1 MEQSPLNTDQ
11 VVAGVLARWPQ
22 TIRVFLRH
30 HLICV
35 GCAMSRFET
44 LGEIAAIYGL
54 DLSGFLGELRQAIE
68 AAPGDSPE
76 LECEANL

>member
-1 MEQSPLNTDQ
+1 MEQPSLTTDQ
-11 VVAGVLARWPQ
+11 VVAEVLARWPQ
-22 TIRVFLRH
+22 TIPVFFRH

-54 DLSGFLGELRQAIE
+54 DLSGFLDELRQVIE
-68 AAPGDSPE
+68 TAPGAAGDDGGE
-76 LECEANL
+76 R